1 MSKNASQQQSATV
14 VSVSISQLS
23 TDDIRSK
30 KDVKTA
36 DSLSNP
42 PRRQFTCQ
50 RRKLTDGER
59 RQYARMASLHL
70 TKLQQ
75 RLPPRARIGLYYD
88 GFGELP
94 TQPLLDWCRR
104 LGYLPY
110 LPVVGSLG
118 RADKSNID
126 KRLRFVPIYHKK
138 LLNVPS
144 RIHSLGMKQN
154 HQRRL
159 LWARELDVIICPLV
173 AVDLSGNR
181 MGMGGGFYD
190 TTLGKSYQAELK
202 KPLKIGWCYDFQVV
216 EQLQRQAWDVPLD
229 GLITPSG
236 MRWFRRNQIKNSN
249 DKASSAENFEEYL
262 QTLGNDDAR
271 EIRYYSQ
278 EQSFNSDELAR
289 VVNEKR
295 LNKLLADSDAFLNS
309 LSGEIK
315 DFDEGDN
322 NGGK

>member
-1 MSKNASQQQSATV
+1 MSKNTSQQHSATA
-14 VSVSISQLS
+14 LS
-23 TDDIRSK
+23 DSLPELANDDAHSK
-30 KDVKTA
+30 NDIKTA

-42 PRRQFTCQ
+42 PRKQFTRQ
-50 RRKLTDGER
+50 RRQLTAGER

-70 TKLQQ
+70 IKLQQ

-94 TQPLLDWCRR
+94 TQPLLDWCQR

-118 RADKSNID
+118 RTRNGNDD
-126 KRLRFVPIYHKK
+126 KRLRFVPIYQSK
-138 LLNVPS
+138 LLNIPT

-154 HQRRL
+154 HHRRL

-190 TTLGKSYQAELK
+190 TTLGKSYQVGLK

-216 EQLQRQAWDVPLD
+216 EQLERQAWDVPLD
-229 GLITPSG
+229 GLITPNG
-236 MRWFRRNQIKNSN
+236 LRWFKRNQITSRH
-249 DKASSAENFEEYL
+249 DKASSADSVDTYL
-262 QTLGNDDAR
+262 RASGDDDAR
-271 EIRYYSQ
+271 EKLYYSQ
-278 EQSFNSDELAR
+278 EQAFSSDELAK
-289 VVNEKR
+289 VVNKKR
-295 LNKLLADSDAFLNS
+295 LNELLADSDAFLAS
-309 LSGEIK
+309 LTGEIGDFEDDNK
-315 DFDEGDN
+315 DP
-322 NGGK
+322 